1 MFKAHFCT
9 NADSLNNCNIKEL
22 NSNDKHNYNMTKL
35 LNEIEH
41 YKIIQNYGKDLL
53 TEKLLIDLD
62 GNKFS
67 NLFLKK
73 ADFSTDSVKNAILNF
88 IKKKNDEEL
97 VIINPYIN
105 KFKTALLN
113 IKINNILLI
122 PKL

>member
-1 MFKAHFCT
+1 MFKVHFCT

-53 TEKLLIDLD
+53 TEELLIDLD

-73 ADFSTDSVKNAILNF
+73 LIFQLIL
-88 IKKKNDEEL
+88 
-97 VIINPYIN
+97 
-105 KFKTALLN
+105 
-113 IKINNILLI
+113 
-122 PKL
+122 